1 LNLLFEKPF
10 SPFSGPSLLT
20 RERLSRH
27 TARLF
32 EARPAGPLFF
42 AAVPDP
48 ATAVHI
54 SDLACRLKLGHELT
68 GRLLRPETLHVP
80 LFRVREQDAR
90 DAGERAASL
99 AMPAFKVVFD
109 RVGSFRNGAFVLR
122 GEQGTIG
129 LEVLQQ
135 RLSDTF
141 DARPGRAR
149 PFTPHVTLLR
159 DSHRVEEHAVQP
171 VEWTVQEVVL
181 MQGRQRLARV
191 PLGPGRELAQLALVR

>member
-1 LNLLFEKPF
+1 MFEKPF
-10 SPFSGPSLLT
+10 SPISRPSLLG
-20 RERLSRH
+20 RERLQRH

-32 EARPAGPLFF
+32 DAPPAQPLFF

-48 ATAVHI
+48 ATAVRI
-54 SDLACRLKLGHELT
+54 SDLACRLKIGHELT
-68 GRLLRPETLHVP
+68 GRLLRPEYLHAP
-80 LFRVREQDAR
+80 LFRLRDEDAPE
-90 DAGERAASL
+90 AGERAASL
-99 AMPAFKVVFD
+99 SMPAFKVVFD
-109 RVGSFRNGAFVLR
+109 RVGSFQNGAFVLR

-171 VEWTVQEVVL
+171 VEWTVREIVL
-181 MQGRQRLARV
+181 MQGRRRLASV
-191 PLGPGRELAQLALVR
+191 SLG